1 MKQFFAIIFLLLAA
15 SAVSAQTESLAAH
28 SRANCNMTMARAP
41 VINGLR
47 LGMTPQQVLALF
59 PGSANDSD
67 IIASLASPVTRFGV
81 SSFSITPGKYGSK
94 AKFAAISQ
102 ISFTLLDGRVSNM
115 HVGYNGPE
123 WKHVDQFVAKFSA
136 GTGLPAPEAW
146 EARVGMDTQ
155 LKTLTCKDF
164 EITVFAGGQGG
175 KINYVQMKDLTA
187 QQKLQERRDK
197 ARGN

>member
-1 MKQFFAIIFLLLAA
+1 
-15 SAVSAQTESLAAH
+15 
-28 SRANCNMTMARAP
+28 MTMARAP
-41 VINGLR
+41 VVGGLR

-59 PGSANDSD
+59 PGSAKDKD
-67 IIASLASPVTRFGV
+67 IIASLASPVSKFGV

-94 AKFAAISQ
+94 AKLAAISQ
-102 ISFTLLDGRVSNM
+102 ISLTLLDGRISGM

-136 GTGLPAPEAW
+136 GTGLPAPDAW

-175 KINYVQMKDLTA
+175 NINYVQLKDLTA